1 MLIFILAVFMIM
13 ITNFQW
19 ITKMA
24 ANHGNAHVQQW
35 NPYLM
40 TALKYLLRYFS

>member
-1 MLIFILAVFMIM
+1 MLIFAVFFIIM
-13 ITNFQW
+13 ITNFHW
-19 ITKMA
+19 ITKWLQIMEL
-24 ANHGNAHVQQW
+24 HMTQQW